1 MRAMT
6 AGLVDPE
13 GAMGATDNSD
23 FASLLRG
30 YRRRALLTQEKLAE
44 RAGIS
49 PAAISLLERGLTQA
63 PQLGTVRLLSA
74 ALKLTPEEEVAF
86 TTAAQ
91 WAPRAQHLDESASA
105 PKIADS
111 APGGDL
117 PLPLTP
123 LIGREQEVATLL
135 DLLAR
140 PESRLLTLTGPA
152 GVGKTTLALH
162 LAARQRHEHGCDV
175 VFVDLIPVREPARAI
190 EAMARALDIPDS
202 GSTPLRDALVLALR
216 ARRLTLVLDNF
227 EQVALAARDV
237 LELLIACPQ
246 VQALVTSRAALNVRG
261 ERRFALAPLAL
272 ATSEQMDSL
281 DALLR
286 VPAVALFVERA
297 SAVAPGFTVATL
309 EDGRLVA
316 GICARLDG
324 LPLAIE
330 LAAARAGSIGLRD
343 LHMRLARPALL
354 GALAQGPHDLPD
366 HQRAMRSAIAW
377 SYDLLSAEERRLFR
391 WLGVFADGATIDALG
406 AILGTDDDALMDG
419 VTALMGA
426 SLIHAAESA
435 GARRYTQLVTLR
447 AFAQEQLSAESE
459 WEEARRR
466 HAEYFLKLVELLV
479 PSGSN
484 QPEAAMA
491 LVEMEYENV
500 RAALAWALETR
511 ATAHGLRMVG
521 ALRRFWASHS
531 QYVEGLD
538 WLERFIAQADE
549 PVTPEEQAALAEAWT
564 GVMVITHRQDRFER
578 AAEAGERALALRRA
592 LGDKTQIA
600 YAMMNLANPLVTL
613 HEYARAI
620 ELLEACLVIHRET
633 KNRPGMIFPLMNLGT
648 LYYELGQP
656 RQALTYYEESLAL
669 SHEAGESDWARG
681 LTRDNV
687 GEAYVVLDEP
697 ARAIEITLEA
707 HQVFQQAHDS
717 FGAATC
723 AFTLG
728 RAEWR
733 LGHIEAA
740 RAYFDEAERLF
751 RDLGNQSIVGR
762 IQYFRASVA
771 LAQGDVTAAQ
781 RDLAQALGGLITR
794 TRAHELD
801 WRVVERVGTLALWRG
816 EPDCAARLY
825 SAAQVSREGTPGPV
839 DPAEHDMRADD
850 LGRLRTALGED
861 ALEQALA
868 AGRALSRDEAVTLAR
883 EELTRQDR

>member
-1 MRAMT
+1 MRALT
-6 AGLVDPE
+6 GGVVDPE
-13 GAMGATDNSD
+13 GVMAATDNPD

-30 YRRRALLTQEKLAE
+30 HRRRALLTQEKLAE
-44 RAGIS
+44 LAGIS

-74 ALKLTPEEEVAF
+74 ALKLTPEEETAF
-86 TTAAQ
+86 ITTAQ
-91 WAPRAQHLDESASA
+91 GVPRPQHVDTPASA
-105 PKIADS
+105 A
-111 APGGDL
+111 APAPSTLGGDL

-123 LIGREQEVATLL
+123 LIGREQDVATLL
-135 DLLAR
+135 ELLAQ
-140 PESRLLTLTGPA
+140 PETRLLTLTGPA

-162 LAARQRHEHGCDV
+162 LAARLRRAYGRDV
-175 VFVDLIPVREPARAI
+175 VFVDLIPAREPARAI
-190 EAMARALDIPDS
+190 EAIARALDVPDS
-202 GSTPLRDALVLALR
+202 GVTPLRDALILALR

-227 EQVALAARDV
+227 EQVAPAARDV

-261 ERRFALAPLAL
+261 ERRFAIAPLAL

-281 DALLR
+281 DALLG

-309 EDGRLVA
+309 EDGRLAA

-343 LHMRLARPALL
+343 LHARLTRPALL

-391 WLGVFADGATIDALG
+391 WLGVFADGATIDALV
-406 AILGTDDDALMDG
+406 AVLGVEEDALMDG
-419 VTALMGA
+419 VTALMDA
-426 SLIHAAESA
+426 SLIHATESA

-447 AFAQEQLSAESE
+447 AFAQEQLCAEGE
-459 WEEARRR
+459 WEAARRR
-466 HAEYFLKLVELLV
+466 HAEYFLKLVELLI
-479 PSGSN
+479 PTGAN

-491 LVEMEYENV
+491 HVEMEYENV

-511 ATAHGLRMVG
+511 ATAHGLQMVG

-549 PVTPEEQAALAEAWT
+549 PVTPQEQAALAEAWT

-578 AAEAGERALALRRA
+578 AAEAGERALALRCA
-592 LGDKTQIA
+592 VGDKTQIA

-613 HEYARAI
+613 HEYERAI

-633 KNRPGMIFPLMNLGT
+633 QNRPGMIFPLMNLGT

-681 LTRDNV
+681 LTWDNV
-687 GEAYVVLDEP
+687 GEAYVVLDES
-697 ARAIEITLEA
+697 ARAIEITLDA
-707 HQVFQQAHDS
+707 YRVFQQAHDS

-733 LGHIEAA
+733 LGHADAA
-740 RAYFDEAERLF
+740 CAYFDEAERLF
-751 RDLGNQSIVGR
+751 RELGNQAIVGR

-771 LAQGDVTAAQ
+771 LAQGDVAAAR
-781 RDLAQALGGLITR
+781 RDLAHALDGLIAW
-794 TRAHELD
+794 TRAGEPD
-801 WRVVERVGTLALWRG
+801 WRVVERVGTLALRQG
-816 EPDCAARLY
+816 ELERAARLY
-825 SAAQVSREGTPGPV
+825 SAAQVSREGTPGPA
-839 DPAEHDMRADD
+839 DPAERDLRADD
-850 LGRLRTALGED
+850 LERLRAALGTDE
-861 ALEQALA
+861 LERALA
-868 AGRALSRDEAVTLAR
+868 AGRALSWDEAVTLAR
-883 EELTRQDR
+883 EELTLQNR